1 MFYAAN
7 ERDVNV
13 PYVRGALYGN
23 ICKIAY
29 GKSDM
34 EHIQERKEK
43 ERELHDHLR
52 GELSDDPRYTS
63 NIKFYS
69 ISQSNREYVRKW
81 LADRCKGK
89 KVLDYCCG
97 DGGFSIWLAEVG
109 ADAYGIDIS
118 PVSIQNATTEAVRKG
133 FGDLVTFRVMDAEVT
148 EFTDG
153 YFDFVVVNGVLHH
166 LDLEKAYRELARVL
180 KPKGIVIVTEALR
193 HNVFIHVYR
202 KMTPHL
208 RTGWET
214 EHILG
219 KREIEM
225 ARQYFAAVEVV
236 KFFHLATIGAV
247 PFRNLPFFDL
257 MRRILG
263 SVDSILLKVPGLK
276 WQAWMVVFLLSQPQK
291 SVA

>member
-1 MFYAAN
+1 M
-7 ERDVNV
+7 EINV
-13 PYVRGALYGN
+13 SYVRGALHGN
-23 ICKIAY
+23 ICKIGY
-29 GKSDM
+29 GKSEM
-34 EHIQERKEK
+34 GHIQERKEK
-43 ERELHDHLR
+43 ERTLHDHLR
-52 GELSDDPRYTS
+52 GELSEDPRYTS

-69 ISQSNREYVRKW
+69 ISQSNSEYVRKW
-81 LADRCKGK
+81 LADRCVGK

-97 DGGFSIWLAEVG
+97 NGDFSLWLGEVG
-109 ADAYGIDIS
+109 ANAYGIDIS
-118 PVSIQNATTEAVRKG
+118 PVSIHNATTVVVRKG
-133 FGDLVTFRVMDAEVT
+133 LSDRVTFRVMDAEAT
-148 EFTDG
+148 EFTDN
-153 YFDFVVVNGVLHH
+153 YFDYAVVNGVLHH
-166 LDLEKAYRELARVL
+166 LDLKRAYSELARIL
-180 KPKGIVIVTEALR
+180 KPEGIVIATEALR
-193 HNVFIHVYR
+193 HNVFIHLYR

-219 KREIEM
+219 KKEIEM

-263 SVDSILLKVPGLK
+263 AVDSILLKLPGLK
-276 WQAWMVVFLLSQPQK
+276 WQAWMVVFLLSYPQK